1 MEGPINT
8 PPRRATFLGA
18 PVEVDPTRVEADFA
32 FLGIP
37 YGVPYEM
44 EDLAPPAATAAVAV
58 RQVCEDQGLRE
69 EIDQLGF
76 DFDLG
81 RPLFEGGP
89 VRIVDCGDVPGDPRN
104 LEANEGRATQAVRGI
119 LAGGAVPLVV
129 GGDHSIPPFVVAAY
143 ESRGPIDLL
152 QIDAHLDGREERLGV
167 RGGYSSPMFR
177 LRQMPWVRFI
187 AQVGLRGTGFS
198 RRVEVDQAVAAGN
211 LIVPAYELHERGV
224 DWIVERFEE
233 GGSYYITLDIDG
245 LDPATAPGT
254 PAIAPGGVT
263 YPQRI
268 RLLRGLAARGEVV
281 GIDVCEFY
289 PSLDVNDLTA
299 LTIAR
304 LFTMVIGLATG
315 PVSTL

>member
-1 MEGPINT
+1 MNT
-8 PPRRATFLGA
+8 RPRRATFLGA
-18 PVEVDPTRVEADFA
+18 PVEADPTRVEADFA

-44 EDLAPPAATAAVAV
+44 EDLAPPAAAAAAAV
-58 RQVCEDQGLRE
+58 RRVCEDQGLRD

-81 RPLFEGGP
+81 RPLFEDGP
-89 VRIVDCGDVPGDPRN
+89 VRIVDCGDVPGDPRDI
-104 LEANEGRATQAVRGI
+104 EANERRATEAVRGI

-143 ESRGPIDLL
+143 EGRGPVDVL

-177 LRQMPWVRFI
+177 LREMPWVRFI

-198 RRVEVDQAVAAGN
+198 RREEVNHALATGN
-211 LIVPAYELHERGV
+211 LLVPAYELHERGV
-224 DWIVERFEE
+224 DWIVDRFAE
-233 GGSYYITLDIDG
+233 GGRYYITLDIDG
-245 LDPATAPGT
+245 LDPATGPGT
-254 PAIAPGGVT
+254 PAISPGGVT
-263 YPQRI
+263 YPQLI

-289 PSLDVNDLTA
+289 PALDVNDLTA

-304 LFTMVIGLATG
+304 LFTMVIGLAMG
-315 PVSTL
+315 PVNAL

>member
-1 MEGPINT
+1 MNT

-18 PVEVDPTRVEADFA
+18 PVEVDPSRVQADFA
-32 FLGIP
+32 FIGIP

-44 EDLAPPAATAAVAV
+44 EDVSPPAAAAPAAV
-58 RQVCEDQGLRE
+58 RQVSEDQGMRDD
-69 EIDQLGF
+69 IDLLGF

-81 RPLFEGGP
+81 RPLFEEGP
-89 VRIVDCGDVPGDPRN
+89 LRIVDCGDVPGDPRDI
-104 LEANEGRATQAVRGI
+104 EGNEQRATEAVRGI

-143 ESRGPIDLL
+143 EDRGLIDVL
-152 QIDAHLDGREERLGV
+152 QIDAHLDGRAERLGV

-177 LRQMPWVRFI
+177 LREMPWVRFI

-198 RRVEVDQAVAAGN
+198 GRAEVDDALAAGN

-224 DWIVERFEE
+224 DWIVERFPE
-233 GGSYYITLDIDG
+233 GGRFYITLDIDG
-245 LDPATAPGT
+245 LDPATGPGT
-254 PAIAPGGVT
+254 PAIVPGGVT
-263 YPQRI
+263 YPQLI
-268 RLLRGLAARGEVV
+268 GLLRGLAAKGEIV

-289 PSLDVNDLTA
+289 PALDVNDLTA

-304 LFTMVIGLATG
+304 LFTMAVGLARG

>member
-1 MEGPINT
+1 MNT
-8 PPRRATFLGA
+8 PPRRGTFLGA
-18 PVEVDPTRVEADFA
+18 PVEVDPSRVEADFA

-44 EDLAPPAATAAVAV
+44 EDLSPPAAAAAAAV
-58 RQVCEDQGLRE
+58 RQVCEEQGMRD

-81 RPLFEGGP
+81 RPLFEDGP
-89 VRIVDCGDVPGDPRN
+89 VRIVDCGDVPGDPRDI
-104 LEANEGRATQAVRGI
+104 AGNERRATEAVRGI

-143 ESRGPIDLL
+143 EGRDPIDVL

-177 LRQMPWVRFI
+177 LREMPWVRFI

-198 RRVEVDQAVAAGN
+198 RREEVNHALAAGN
-211 LIVPAYELHERGV
+211 LIVPAHELHERGV
-224 DWIVERFEE
+224 DWVVERFPE
-233 GGSYYITLDIDG
+233 GGRFYITLDIDG
-245 LDPATAPGT
+245 LDPATGPGT
-254 PAIAPGGVT
+254 PAIVPGGVT
-263 YPQRI
+263 YPQLI
-268 RLLRGLAARGEVV
+268 RLLCGLAARGEVV

-289 PSLDVNDLTA
+289 PALDVNDLTA

-304 LFTMVIGLATG
+304 LFTMVAGLAPG